1 MRVVRLGDGE
11 LLGER
16 RRASL
21 FRGGFLLGS
30 LGSPRQSRARGLRLL
45 RRDRRALCHRVR
57 CRGRR
62 ATRRELLG
70 ELLPLFGARRRR
82 LGESR
87 LSLRRAALRR
97 LEARVHDVRLYLRVV
112 RRLERRGMARLHL
125 RNARLVR
132 AHARVELVQTRLV
145 LAALRGGVPRRRL
158 GDQQHGPRAGELR
171 VPGRGRGASL
181 IARLERLRALALG
194 GFERGGVV
202 HAQRVRRDP
211 RDAERLFRVGDARSQ
226 ARLRGVAALHAL
238 AEGRHLHG
246 LHPDESL
253 GPSILVLEPGGGL
266 VRDLGAALG
275 DALAFVGL
283 RIPTVRPRLS
293 LERPN
298 LSLQPLYR
306 VALRGEQTG
315 RLVILAPQLREA
327 RVDGVVRLH
336 GDRRVRPR
344 RDGRLSPAAVPCSRK
359 TRNAHESTAGN
370 WKRGKV
376 RRWIRADELPSRRF
390 F

>member
-1 MRVVRLGDGE
+1 
-11 LLGER
+11 
-16 RRASL
+16 
-21 FRGGFLLGS
+21 
-30 LGSPRQSRARGLRLL
+30 
-45 RRDRRALCHRVR
+45 
-57 CRGRR
+57 
-62 ATRRELLG
+62 
-70 ELLPLFGARRRR
+70 
-82 LGESR
+82 
-87 LSLRRAALRR
+87 
-97 LEARVHDVRLYLRVV
+97 
-112 RRLERRGMARLHL
+112 MARLHL

-158 GDQQHGPRAGELR
+158 GDQQHGPRAGELG

-306 VALRGEQTG
+306 VARGEQTG

-359 TRNAHESTAGN
+359 TRNAHESTNG
-370 WKRGKV
+370 WKLETWKGPKV
-376 RRWIRADELPSRRF
+376 DSR
-390 F
+390 